1 MDPKRIRARTTGTWP
16 GAGTDTFGSMAIH
29 DSIEILAAIY
39 GPFTEDHRVA
49 ESAIIAAES
58 RLGFRLPSALRTLY
72 AETGESAPLHA
83 SHNALVP
90 LYRADFA
97 GDHLVF
103 YEENQSVVVWGIER
117 ARLAEDDPPVDQ
129 GQLDQATG
137 VWSFVSEFASV
148 SEFACAQ
155 GAWQAVQGGLPFV
168 GVIENHPYDH
178 LEPMLGPPTVIT
190 NGMSIWVGNGGVAV
204 ELPGGYVGLATQS
217 AAQFSV
223 TSARIGLAIDQWDYA
238 TLRDE

>member
-1 MDPKRIRARTTGTWP
+1 
-16 GAGTDTFGSMAIH
+16 MAIH

-39 GPFTEDHRVA
+39 GPFTEEHRVPESVIETA
-49 ESAIIAAES
+49 EN

-72 AETGESAPLHA
+72 AETGEATALHA
-83 SHNALVP
+83 AHNALVP
-90 LYRADFA
+90 PYRVDFA

-117 ARLAEDDPPVDQ
+117 TRLGEEDPPVDQ

-137 VWSFVSEFASV
+137 RWTFVSEFASV

-168 GVIENHPYDH
+168 GVIENHPYEH
-178 LEPMLGPPTVIT
+178 LEPMLGPPTVTT
-190 NGMSIWVGNGGVAV
+190 NGMSIWVGNGGVAL

-223 TSARIGLAIDQWDYA
+223 TSARIGLTIDQWDYA
-238 TLRDE
+238 TLRDEA